1 MHLRDC
7 FICKSPSP
15 EVSRLRVSRACFTS
29 RNLAQEGNILY
40 KCLMFFFRFEVARN
54 DHVELQA
61 SIFTFLSH
69 SPRPWRAHGGVWSQM
84 LTGWAASGCKEDCR
98 TRMLRVFGNWW
109 PILVLPHR
117 RVPRKRS
124 AWRCYCSCLTVLLL
138 CLAVCGVYPCF
149 CVFLFSLCVLKDSCV
164 SALFDKA
171 FPSAARFRAKG
182 MCISG
187 VGFGLFSLSK
197 TASARCVLNVPLL
210 PQDFL

>member
-1 MHLRDC
+1 MCAHAFERLFHLQ
-7 FICKSPSP
+7 ITKSRSLKAQ
-15 EVSRLRVSRACFTS
+15 SFTSMFHFQKSRARRKYSIQVFDV
-29 RNLAQEGNILY
+29 L
-40 KCLMFFFRFEVARN
+40 FRFEVARN

-149 CVFLFSLCVLKDSCV
+149 C
-164 SALFDKA
+164 
-171 FPSAARFRAKG
+171 
-182 MCISG
+182 
-187 VGFGLFSLSK
+187 GFLFSLSK

>member
-84 LTGWAASGCKEDCR
+84 LTGWAASGCKED
-98 TRMLRVFGNWW
+98 W
-109 PILVLPHR
+109 
-117 RVPRKRS
+117 S
-124 AWRCYCSCLTVLLL
+124 L
-138 CLAVCGVYPCF
+138 CLRISAESYAQPVFRIRETTKTFFDEMGLMAAQVYGACPLNDNA
-149 CVFLFSLCVLKDSCV
+149 FL
-164 SALFDKA
+164 
-171 FPSAARFRAKG
+171 
-182 MCISG
+182 
-187 VGFGLFSLSK
+187 GFTPESNEK
-197 TASARCVLNVPLL
+197 KSARNLEERIPSPMSSRSC
-210 PQDFL
+210 QTGMSTS